1 MSTLLLRLAAP
12 MMSWGLDSKFERRTT
27 ETAPTKS
34 AIIGLLSCAL
44 GYRRDDEAIAR
55 LGKSL
60 RYGVRIDQE
69 GQLLHDFHTAKS
81 TKTSYVTNRYY
92 LSDAVMLA
100 ALEGEDA
107 LLEQLAEALRHPAF
121 PLYLGRRSCPPE
133 GNVFLQIAY
142 GVSLEEALRQTPSLV
157 PPRKSLRDA
166 QPARARM
173 IMDSATNQKG
183 SWFQRDQIISLS
195 QEKREYG
202 FRSVCEQ
209 SIPLPFGVPAP
220 TGTLHDALAELEGP

>member
-12 MMSWGLDSKFERRTT
+12 LMSWGLDAKFERRTT

-44 GYRRDDEAIAR
+44 GYRREDEAIAR

-60 RYGVRIDQE
+60 RYGVRVDQE
-69 GQLLHDFHTAKS
+69 GQLLRDFHTAKS

-92 LSDAVMLA
+92 LSDAVMLV
-100 ALEGEDA
+100 ALEGEEA

-133 GNVFLQIAY
+133 GNVFHQIAY

-157 PPRKSLRDA
+157 PPRNNRKDA
-166 QPARARM
+166 RI
-173 IMDSATNQKG
+173 IMDSAPNQRG

-209 SIPLPFGVPAP
+209 SVPLPFGKASAAAE
-220 TGTLHDALAELEGP
+220 TLHDALAELGGS